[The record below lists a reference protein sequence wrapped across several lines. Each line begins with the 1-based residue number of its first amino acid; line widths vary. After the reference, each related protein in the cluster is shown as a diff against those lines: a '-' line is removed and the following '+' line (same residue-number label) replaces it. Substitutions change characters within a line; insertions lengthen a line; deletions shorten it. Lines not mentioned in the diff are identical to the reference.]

1 MQKEIWKVRHVPN
14 AKHLEL
20 AEKLGC
26 SLPFAQILSLRGI
39 ETEEEARL
47 FLGEGGSFHSPYE
60 LSGMDKA
67 VKRIVQAAKNR
78 EKVVIY
84 GDYDVDGVT
93 ATAILLELFAKCQM
107 DVGYYL
113 PHRVEE
119 GYGLNLEAVR
129 LLRDQGTD
137 LLITV
142 DCGITS
148 LEIAQEIREMGMDLI
163 VTDHHT
169 PLDTVPEAVAVINP
183 HLDSYPAPLCGAG
196 VALKL
201 AQALS
206 GEAPQYFRLT
216 PASAQLAAFGTVADI
231 VDLIDENRRIVKS
244 GLASINKEPIPG
256 LKALIAATGLDG
268 SEITASKIAF
278 ILAPKINAAGRIG
291 SAERGLK
298 LLMETDYSKALEVA
312 HELCALNEE
321 RRSIEE
327 DILKEALD
335 MAEAQS
341 HRKALVVAGSGWHSG
356 VIGIVASRLV
366 ERFHKPTVVIGLQ
379 DDHCQGSCRSI
390 ESLNMY
396 KALDDLSDYLEAYGG
411 HEMAAGLTVKREMFD
426 SFQQAFFD
434 YCDRVLTDED
444 LVPKVSVDLLLEGRL
459 STDLVEELDLL
470 EPCGAGN
477 PKPVVGLREV
487 PLDNF
492 YLVGSNQHLKLQIR
506 CAGASVDA
514 IGFGMAY
521 LEKEIQEA
529 DRVDVAGYLTIN
541 DFQGQKNVS
550 FNVRHLR
557 ASSLGWERPG
567 NQGIWKFWHTLPGG
581 ELRYLADRYLSGE
594 LELDLPSC
602 GIIPAFEVLHK
613 KLLLD
618 PRITLVRTTRD
629 LNMPETK
636 PQLVPEKVGFEIDD
650 DHKLMAFIASG
661 AKECTLS
668 YLPGDYWLWR
678 LFWEVAQG
686 CLRVGIGFTAEE
698 LTKVQRAHSL
708 RYPSDDDLRRIYI
721 YLKSTAYRSVWRESF
736 RQAAIDLQNRY
747 DKPFSEE
754 SVETAVQIFLELGL
768 MTKTKINGTGRTGYV
783 LEDAK
788 QKLDLNASL
797 SYNEGIIRKQ
807 ELDRYA
813 REVAAL

>member
-1 MQKEIWKVRHVPN
+1 MGRKP
-14 AKHLEL
+14 
-20 AEKLGC
+20 
-26 SLPFAQILSLRGI
+26 
-39 ETEEEARL
+39 
-47 FLGEGGSFHSPYE
+47 HSPYE

-78 EKVVIY
+78 ESC
-84 GDYDVDGVT
+84 DLRRLDVDGLQLPRFCR
-93 ATAILLELFAKCQM
+93 LLP
-107 DVGYYL
+107 DGRVYYL

-298 LLMETDYSKALEVA
+298 LLMETDYSKALEIA

-379 DDHCQGSCRSI
+379 DDHCQGSCRST

-470 EPCGAGN
+470 SLRCRQSQTGRGTSKSLWTTIWWEATSTSSCRLDV
-477 PKPVVGLREV
+477 PV
-487 PLDNF
+487 
-492 YLVGSNQHLKLQIR
+492 Q
-506 CAGASVDA
+506 ASMPSVLA
-514 IGFGMAY
+514 
-521 LEKEIQEA
+521 
-529 DRVDVAGYLTIN
+529 
-541 DFQGQKNVS
+541 
-550 FNVRHLR
+550 
-557 ASSLGWERPG
+557 WP
-567 NQGIWKFWHTLPGG
+567 IWK
-581 ELRYLADRYLSGE
+581 
-594 LELDLPSC
+594 
-602 GIIPAFEVLHK
+602 
-613 KLLLD
+613 
-618 PRITLVRTTRD
+618 
-629 LNMPETK
+629 
-636 PQLVPEKVGFEIDD
+636 
-650 DHKLMAFIASG
+650 
-661 AKECTLS
+661 
-668 YLPGDYWLWR
+668 
-678 LFWEVAQG
+678 
-686 CLRVGIGFTAEE
+686 
-698 LTKVQRAHSL
+698 
-708 RYPSDDDLRRIYI
+708 RRSKRPI
-721 YLKSTAYRSVWRESF
+721 
-736 RQAAIDLQNRY
+736 
-747 DKPFSEE
+747 
-754 SVETAVQIFLELGL
+754 GL
-768 MTKTKINGTGRTGYV
+768 MLQDT
-783 LEDAK
+783 
-788 QKLDLNASL
+788 
-797 SYNEGIIRKQ
+797 
-807 ELDRYA
+807 
-813 REVAAL
+813 

>member
-93 ATAILLELFAKCQM
+93 ATANLLELFAKCQK

-148 LEIAQEIREMGMDLI
+148 LEIAQKIREMGIDLI

-256 LKALIAATGLDG
+256 LKA
-268 SEITASKIAF
+268 
-278 ILAPKINAAGRIG
+278 N
-291 SAERGLK
+291 
-298 LLMETDYSKALEVA
+298 
-312 HELCALNEE
+312 
-321 RRSIEE
+321 
-327 DILKEALD
+327 
-335 MAEAQS
+335 
-341 HRKALVVAGSGWHSG
+341 
-356 VIGIVASRLV
+356 SR
-366 ERFHKPTVVIGLQ
+366 
-379 DDHCQGSCRSI
+379 
-390 ESLNMY
+390 N
-396 KALDDLSDYLEAYGG
+396 
-411 HEMAAGLTVKREMFD
+411 
-426 SFQQAFFD
+426 
-434 YCDRVLTDED
+434 
-444 LVPKVSVDLLLEGRL
+444 
-459 STDLVEELDLL
+459 
-470 EPCGAGN
+470 GAGW
-477 PKPVVGLREV
+477 
-487 PLDNF
+487 
-492 YLVGSNQHLKLQIR
+492 Q
-506 CAGASVDA
+506 
-514 IGFGMAY
+514 
-521 LEKEIQEA
+521 
-529 DRVDVAGYLTIN
+529 
-541 DFQGQKNVS
+541 
-550 FNVRHLR
+550 
-557 ASSLGWERPG
+557 
-567 NQGIWKFWHTLPGG
+567 
-581 ELRYLADRYLSGE
+581 
-594 LELDLPSC
+594 
-602 GIIPAFEVLHK
+602 
-613 KLLLD
+613 
-618 PRITLVRTTRD
+618 
-629 LNMPETK
+629 
-636 PQLVPEKVGFEIDD
+636 
-650 DHKLMAFIASG
+650 
-661 AKECTLS
+661 
-668 YLPGDYWLWR
+668 
-678 LFWEVAQG
+678 
-686 CLRVGIGFTAEE
+686 
-698 LTKVQRAHSL
+698 
-708 RYPSDDDLRRIYI
+708 
-721 YLKSTAYRSVWRESF
+721 
-736 RQAAIDLQNRY
+736 
-747 DKPFSEE
+747 
-754 SVETAVQIFLELGL
+754 
-768 MTKTKINGTGRTGYV
+768 
-783 LEDAK
+783 
-788 QKLDLNASL
+788 
-797 SYNEGIIRKQ
+797 
-807 ELDRYA
+807 
-813 REVAAL
+813 